1 MVKQI
6 KQFLRLQLMQLTFLL
21 IIFPKNIYAETCISI
36 FEVDTA
42 MANSI
47 FVGKLVDKMDNKF
60 WFNRSPS
67 SIYTFEIFESYKG
80 LASYMSFISLL
91 DLDMNYSN
99 NKFKIDSTY
108 LIFAYSNCGKSHLLY
123 TRSCSMTGLL
133 SENKNLL
140 ARLKPPLIHS
150 KRNLPKNY
158 FNKDQLQIDSLTN
171 SNKLLNTQ
179 LNKISTTNKKLENS
193 LLICCLI
200 ILITGAWSI
209 KIYLKGKQHK

>member
-1 MVKQI
+1 MSIHI
-6 KQFLRLQLMQLTFLL
+6 KQLLQLQLMQIGFLL
-21 IIFPKNIYAETCISI
+21 IILPKNIYAETCIAI

-42 MANSI
+42 KANSI
-47 FVGKLVDKMDNKF
+47 FVGKLVDKVDNKF
-60 WFNRSPS
+60 WFFSNPSP
-67 SIYTFEIFESYKG
+67 IYTFEIFESYKG
-80 LASYMSFISLL
+80 LASYMSYISLL

-99 NKFKIDSTY
+99 NKFKINSTY

-123 TRSCSMTGLL
+123 TSSCSLTGLL

-140 ARLKPPLIHS
+140 PRLKPPIIHS

-209 KIYLKGKQHK
+209 KIYLAGKQHK